1 MVELKVVQIMIKV
14 NNKKWINN
22 LADKNLKIAKT
33 RNTIAIIAIALT
45 TILFAS
51 LFTISIGIVE
61 SIQNETMRQAGSS
74 AHGTFKNLTSEQ
86 YDKLKTHPLV
96 DEISVNI
103 LSANS
108 IENIEFLKRHVELWY
123 NDETALEWGYN
134 KPTIGRMPQAAD
146 EIAMDTKSLE
156 LLGLPA
162 ELGQKV
168 ILKVKPKPKSEIIDR
183 EFTIT
188 GLIEPNKAMNVGF
201 GVVSKEYLAKY
212 ADELIYSYDKDYSST
227 GAIRADVKFR
237 NTFDIQ
243 GKLEKTIDESGFS
256 NVEDSPNYISSNAN
270 WAYLGGEGV
279 DISSIIAI
287 VLSCLLITV
296 AGYLIIYNVFQIS
309 VTRDIRF
316 YGLLKVI
323 GTTGKQI
330 KQIIKRQA
338 IVLSIIGIPIGL
350 TIGFLIGKTVL
361 PMIMELSSIK
371 TGVTLSINPIIFISS
386 ALFSLITVFVSIG
399 KPSNIASKVSP
410 IEAIRYSGNDEYK
423 KKTKSS
429 TDGAKLYKM
438 ALSNLLRNK
447 KRTIVTVV
455 SLSLSL
461 VLLNTIFTI
470 SKGFDIDKYLEKF
483 VDTDF
488 LIADAQYFNNN
499 YFGVDESVSES
510 FIESVKNRNEFV
522 KGGRLYSNSM
532 DAEYFTTED
541 KNNNDQQYNKDEHGN
556 FLTEIYGLEDFPM
569 SRLQVLEG
577 EIDLEKLSTGKYIIE
592 GLQVDDDGKA
602 IWETSHFDIGD
613 KVVLHNNKGVE
624 EDINDREY
632 TTSEFTVMAK
642 VAISYYTNSV
652 RRGGNYSFYLPA
664 KIYKTLVTSP
674 GIMSY
679 MVDVEDGR
687 EQKME
692 SFLKDYTENTESLM
706 HYESKQVYVDEF
718 KNLKVMVITIGLIL
732 SGIMGI
738 IGIVNFVNSVL
749 TSIFARERE
758 FAILQSI
765 GMTKKQLITMLTLE
779 GGYYSALTIS
789 TSIIF
794 GIIFSVVIVGF
805 IVSRLWF
812 FTYEFTIKPL
822 LIISPILVF
831 ISIIIPT
838 ILYNSIGKQSIVE
851 RLRNIE

>member
-1 MVELKVVQIMIKV
+1 MIKV
-14 NNKKWINN
+14 KNKKAINN
-22 LADKNLKIAKT
+22 LADKNLKAAKS
-33 RNTIAIIAIALT
+33 RNIIAIIAIALT
-45 TILFAS
+45 TILFTS
-51 LFTISIGIVE
+51 LFTISIGMVE
-61 SIQNETMRQAGSS
+61 SIQNETMRQSGSS
-74 AHGTFKNLTSEQ
+74 AHGTFKNLTSDQ
-86 YDKLKTHPLV
+86 YDKLKIHPLV
-96 DEISVNI
+96 DEIAVNI
-103 LSANS
+103 LSADS

-123 NDETALEWGYN
+123 NDNIALEWGYN
-134 KPTIGRMPQAAD
+134 KPTIGRMPQTAD

-156 LLGLPA
+156 LLGLPS

-168 ILKVKPKPKSEIIDR
+168 ILKVKAKPGSDNINR
-183 EFTIT
+183 EFTLT

-201 GVVSKEYLAKY
+201 GVVSQDYLARY
-212 ADELIYSYDKDYSST
+212 ADEVAYSYDKDYSAT
-227 GAIRADVKFR
+227 GAIRADVKFK

-243 GKLEKTIDESGFS
+243 GKLEKVIDESGFS

-270 WAYLGGEGV
+270 WAYLGDGGI
-279 DISSIIAI
+279 DISSMIAI

-316 YGLLKVI
+316 YGLLKTI

-330 KQIIKRQA
+330 RQIIKRQA
-338 IVLSIIGIPIGL
+338 IILSIIGIPIGL
-350 TIGFLIGKTVL
+350 IIGFLIGKAVL
-361 PMIMELSSIK
+361 PMIMGLSNIK
-371 TGVTLSINPIIFISS
+371 TGVTLSINPIIFIAS
-386 ALFSLITVFVSIG
+386 ALFSLFTVFASTR
-399 KPSNIASKVSP
+399 KPSKIAAKVSP
-410 IEAIRYSGNDEYK
+410 VEAIRYSGNDEIK

-429 TDGAKLYKM
+429 IDGAKLHKM
-438 ALSNLLRNK
+438 AFSNLLRNIR
-447 KRTIVTVV
+447 RTIVTVV

-488 LIADAQYFNNN
+488 LIADAQYFNFN
-499 YFGVDESVSES
+499 YRGVDESVSES
-510 FIESVKNRNEFV
+510 MITAVKIRNEFV
-522 KGGRLYSNSM
+522 KGGRLYANSM

-541 KNNNDQQYNKDEHGN
+541 KNNNEQRYNKDEQGN
-556 FLTEIYGLEDFPM
+556 FLTELYGLEDFPI

-592 GLQVDDDGKA
+592 GVLVDDNGKPK
-602 IWETSHFDIGD
+602 WETSHFDIGE

-642 VAISYYTNSV
+642 VAINYYTNSV
-652 RRGGNYSFYLPA
+652 RRGSSYSFYLPA
-664 KIYKTLVTSP
+664 EVYKTLVSRH

-679 MVDVEDGR
+679 MFDVEDGK
-687 EQKME
+687 EQEME
-692 SFLKDYTENTESLM
+692 SFIKDYTENTESLM

-718 KNLKVMVITIGLIL
+718 KDMKVMVITVGLIL
-732 SGIMGI
+732 SGIVGI

-765 GMTKKQLITMLTLE
+765 GMTKRQLITMLTFE
-779 GGYYSALTIS
+779 GGYYSALTII

-794 GIIFSVVIVGF
+794 GIAFSVGIVGS
-805 IVSRLWF
+805 IVSKLWF
-812 FTYEFTIKPL
+812 FTYAFTIKPL
-822 LIISPILVF
+822 LIISPILVL
-831 ISIIIPT
+831 ISLTIPM
-838 ILYNSIGKQSIVE
+838 ILYNSIGKRSVIE